1 MSSAV
6 TVLRRPHA
14 ARVLSAAL
22 VGRLPESMTPLAVVL
37 VARDADR
44 SYAVAGALAAV
55 IALGAAIGGPLLG
68 RLIDRVG
75 QGRVLVGSAVARSVA
90 LALIA
95 VLADDSVV
103 ALGVAVFLSGALIP
117 PLEPAL
123 RALWPVIAGDEDQ
136 LESAYE
142 LDAGS
147 QALIFV
153 AGPVIVAVTMALAG
167 SDAVLHVTSL
177 VGLLGALAFAV
188 APPSRAWRPTPREH
202 HGWSAALGAPV
213 VGAVLAVGV
222 LIGVTLGAV
231 TVATAAFSEDA
242 GNRDLAGWLLAA
254 WAVGELLG
262 GVFSAARRW
271 VLPPEARLMRLL
283 AVFGVLFVPTLFV
296 QSPALMAAALLLV
309 GLGLAPALACAFIVL
324 GRNARPGTVT
334 ETFAWLTSSI
344 LVGAA
349 IGSALAGVLS
359 GVQAGGYALAG
370 AALLVAS
377 VVWWVSEARRA
388 R

>member
-1 MSSAV
+1 VSTAV

-14 ARVLSAAL
+14 ARVLGAAL
-22 VGRLPESMTPLAVVL
+22 VGRLPEAMTPLAVVL
-37 VARDADR
+37 VARDAGR

-55 IALGAAIGGPLLG
+55 IAVGAAIGGPLLG
-68 RLIDRVG
+68 RLVDRVG
-75 QGRVLVGSAVARSVA
+75 QGLVLVGTAVARSVA

-95 VLADDSVV
+95 VLADGPVV
-103 ALGVAVFLSGALIP
+103 ALGVAVFFSGALFP
-117 PLEPAL
+117 PLEPSL
-123 RALWPVIAGDEDQ
+123 RALWPLIAGDGDQ

-142 LDAGS
+142 LDAGA

-153 AGPVIVAVTMALAG
+153 AGPLLVAVTVAIAG
-167 SDAVLHVTSL
+167 SEAVLHVTSL
-177 VGLLGALAFAV
+177 VGLLGAAAFAI

-213 VGAVLAVGV
+213 VGALLAVGV

-254 WAVGELLG
+254 WALGELLG
-262 GVFSAARRW
+262 GVGSAARRW

-283 AVFGVLFVPTLFV
+283 AVFGVLFVPALFV
-296 QSPALMAAALLLV
+296 QAPALMAVVLV
-309 GLGLAPALACAFIVL
+309 VAGLGLAPALACAFIVI
-324 GRNARPGTVT
+324 GRNARAGTVT

-349 IGSALAGVLS
+349 LGSALAGVLS
-359 GVQAGGYALAG
+359 GVHAGGYALAG
-370 AALLVAS
+370 AALLLAAA
-377 VVWWVSEARRA
+377 VWWLSAARRA
-388 R
+388 P

>member
-1 MSSAV
+1 VSSAV

-14 ARVLSAAL
+14 ARVLTAAL

-37 VARDADR
+37 VARDAGR

-68 RLIDRVG
+68 RLVDRVG

-90 LALIA
+90 LALVA
-95 VLADDSVV
+95 VLADGAVV
-103 ALGVAVFLSGALIP
+103 PLGIAVFLSGALIP
-117 PLEPAL
+117 PLEPSL
-123 RALWPVIAGDEDQ
+123 RALWPLIAGDEDQ

-142 LDAGS
+142 LDAGA

-153 AGPVIVAVTMALAG
+153 AGPLIVAITVAIAG

-177 VGLLGALAFAV
+177 VGLLGAAAFAI

-231 TVATAAFSEDA
+231 TVATASFSEDA

-262 GVFSAARRW
+262 GVGSAARRW
-271 VLPPEARLMRLL
+271 ILPPEARLMRLL
-283 AVFGVLFVPTLFV
+283 AFFGVLFVPAMLVHT
-296 QSPALMAAALLLV
+296 PALMAVVLLV
-309 GLGLAPALACAFIVL
+309 AGVGLAPALACAFIVI

-349 IGSALAGVLS
+349 LGSALAGLLS

-370 AALLVAS
+370 AALLLGAA
-377 VVWWVSEARRA
+377 VWGISAARRA
-388 R
+388 P

>member
-142 LDAGS
+142 LDAGA

-262 GVFSAARRW
+262 GVGSAARRW
-271 VLPPEARLMRLL
+271 VLPPEARLMRLP
-283 AVFGVLFVPTLFV
+283 AVFGVLFVPAMLVHT
-296 QSPALMAAALLLV
+296 PALMAVVLLIA
-309 GLGLAPALACAFIVL
+309 GLGLAPALACAFIVI
-324 GRNARPGTVT
+324 GRNARAGTVT

-349 IGSALAGVLS
+349 IGSALAGLLS

-370 AALLVAS
+370 AAL
-377 VVWWVSEARRA
+377 VVGAALWWVSEARRA

>member
-1 MSSAV
+1 VSTAV
-6 TVLRRPHA
+6 TVLRRPYA
-14 ARVLSAAL
+14 ARVLAAAL

-37 VARDADR
+37 VARDAGR

-68 RLIDRVG
+68 RLVDRVG

-90 LALIA
+90 LALI
-95 VLADDSVV
+95 VVFADGSVV
-103 ALGVAVFLSGALIP
+103 AMGVAVFFSGALIP

-123 RALWPVIAGDEDQ
+123 RALWPVIAGGDDQ

-142 LDAGS
+142 LDACA

-153 AGPVIVAVTMALAG
+153 AVPLLVAVTVAIAG
-167 SDAVLHVTSL
+167 TVAVLHVTSL
-177 VGLLGALAFAV
+177 VGLLGAAAFAI
-188 APPSRAWRPTPREH
+188 APPSRAWRPTPRGH
-202 HGWSAALGAPV
+202 HGWAAALGAPV
-213 VGAVLAVGV
+213 VPAVLAVGV

-231 TVATAAFSEDA
+231 TVATASFAEDA

-262 GVFSAARRW
+262 GVGSAARRW
-271 VLPPEARLMRLL
+271 VLPPEARLIRLL
-283 AVFGVLFVPTLFV
+283 AVFGVLFVPAMLV
-296 QSPALMAAALLLV
+296 QTPVLMAVVLLV
-309 GLGLAPALACAFIVL
+309 AGLGLAPALACAFIVI

-349 IGSALAGVLS
+349 IGSALAGLLS
-359 GVQAGGYALAG
+359 TVQAGGYALAG
-370 AALLVAS
+370 AALLLGAA
-377 VVWWVSEARRA
+377 VWSLSEARRA
-388 R
+388 P

>member
-37 VARDADR
+37 VARDAGR

-68 RLIDRVG
+68 RLVDRVG
-75 QGRVLVGSAVARSVA
+75 QGPVLVGSAVARSVA
-90 LALIA
+90 LASIA
-95 VLADDSVV
+95 VLADGSVLL
-103 ALGVAVFLSGALIP
+103 LGVAVFFSGALIP

-123 RALWPVIAGDEDQ
+123 RALWPLIAGDRDQ

-142 LDAGS
+142 LDAGA

-153 AGPVIVAVTMALAG
+153 AGPLLVAVTMAVADA
-167 SDAVLHVTSL
+167 DAVLHVTSL
-177 VGLLGALAFAV
+177 VGLLGAAAFAV

-202 HGWSAALGAPV
+202 HGWSAALGAPTV
-213 VGAVLAVGV
+213 APVLAVGV
-222 LIGVTLGAV
+222 LVGVTLGAV

-254 WAVGELLG
+254 WALGELLG
-262 GVFSAARRW
+262 GVLSAARRW
-271 VLPPEARLMRLL
+271 GLPPEARLMRLL
-283 AVFGVLFVPTLFV
+283 AVFGVLFVPALFV
-296 QSPALMAAALLLV
+296 TSPALMAVVLV
-309 GLGLAPALACAFIVL
+309 VAGLGLAPALACAFIVI
-324 GRNARPGTVT
+324 GRNARPGAVT

-349 IGSALAGVLS
+349 VGSALAGLLS
-359 GVQAGGYALAG
+359 GMQAGGYALAG
-370 AALLVAS
+370 AALLVAAA
-377 VVWWVSEARRA
+377 VWWISEARRA
-388 R
+388 P